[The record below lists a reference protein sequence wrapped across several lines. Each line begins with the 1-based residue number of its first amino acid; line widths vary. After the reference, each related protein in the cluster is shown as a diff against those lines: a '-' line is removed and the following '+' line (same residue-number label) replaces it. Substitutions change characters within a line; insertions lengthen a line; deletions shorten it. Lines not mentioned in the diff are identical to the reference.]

1 MRVAFT
7 SDIHVDLNGPVV
19 LDALTRRVRAVAPDV
34 LLVAG
39 DIATGA
45 TTYLQTLLALRAA
58 APRVLVVAGN
68 HDVWTTPEAA
78 AKGIHSWAR
87 LEKLLPA
94 LCQEAGVELLD
105 AGPVEIDGV
114 GFAGSLG
121 WYDLTTREHV
131 LDAPMEAYR
140 AGVWGGLRWTDHT
153 YTSWPDE
160 AGAQMP
166 MEEVA
171 RVLRER
177 LADHLKA
184 LTTRRIVVAT
194 HTLPFADQIHRK
206 EHPGWRFVNAFMG
219 SLPLGDVIRNDPRV
233 VLAIAGH
240 THLHSDLR
248 FGRMRAVVTPL
259 GYRKE
264 WHGATPEMAV
274 EKALKVVEV

>member
-1 MRVAFT
+1 MRLACI
-7 SDIHVDLNGPVV
+7 SDIHIDLNGPTV
-19 LDALTRRVRAVAPDV
+19 LDALARRVRAVAPDV

-39 DIATGA
+39 DIATGPS
-45 TTYLQTLLALRAA
+45 TYLQTLLALRAE
-58 APRVLVVAGN
+58 APRLLVVAGN

-78 AKGIHSWAR
+78 AKGLHSWAR
-87 LEKLLPA
+87 LDKLLPA
-94 LCQEAGVELLD
+94 LCEEAGAQLLD
-105 AGPVEIDGV
+105 AGPLEIDGV
-114 GFAGSLG
+114 GFAGTLG

-153 YTSWPDE
+153 YTRWPDE
-160 AGAQMP
+160 QGADMP

-177 LADHLKA
+177 LEAHLKQ
-184 LTTRRIVVAT
+184 LTARRVVVAT
-194 HTLPFADQIHRK
+194 HTLPFVEQIHRK

-219 SLPLGDVIRNDPRV
+219 SLPLGDVIKRDPRV
-233 VLAIAGH
+233 VLAVAGH

-248 FGRMRAVVTPL
+248 FGRMRALVTPL

-264 WHGATPEMAV
+264 WHGATPEAAV
-274 EKALKVVEV
+274 EKSLKVVEL